1 MRPVIALS
9 VARWTLLA
17 CVALW
22 AIALAVALL
31 GGPIGPAYLV
41 AQCAILGIALSALAT
56 LVLQAVR
63 FFRYRRDGGHA

>member
-1 MRPVIALS
+1 MALS

-17 CVALW
+17 CIAVW

-41 AQCAILGIALSALAT
+41 AQGAILGIAFSALAT
-56 LVLQAVR
+56 LTLQAVR
-63 FFRYRRDGGHA
+63 FFRMRRNGGHA

>member
-1 MRPVIALS
+1 MALS
-9 VARWTLLA
+9 VARWLLLTCIA
-17 CVALW
+17 VW

-41 AQCAILGIALSALAT
+41 AQGANFGIAFSALAT

-63 FFRYRRDGGHA
+63 FFRYRRNGGHA

>member
-1 MRPVIALS
+1 MALS

-17 CVALW
+17 CVAVW
-22 AIALAVALL
+22 AIALGVALL
-31 GGPIGPAYLV
+31 GGPIKPAYLV
-41 AQCAILGIALSALAT
+41 AQGAILAIALSALAV

>member
-1 MRPVIALS
+1 MMALS
-9 VARWTLLA
+9 VARWTLLV
-17 CVALW
+17 CVAVW

-63 FFRYRRDGGHA
+63 FFRYRRDRGHA

>member
-1 MRPVIALS
+1 MMALS

-17 CVALW
+17 CIAVW

-41 AQCAILGIALSALAT
+41 AQGAIFGIAFSALAC
-56 LVLQAVR
+56 LILQAVR
-63 FFRYRRDGGHA
+63 FFRYRRNCGHA

>member
-1 MRPVIALS
+1 MALS

-17 CVALW
+17 CIAVW

-31 GGPIGPAYLV
+31 GGPIGPSYLV
-41 AQCAILGIALSALAT
+41 AQGAILGIALSALFT

-63 FFRYRRDGGHA
+63 FFRMRRKGGHA

>member
-1 MRPVIALS
+1 MIALS
-9 VARWTLLA
+9 IARWTLLA
-17 CVALW
+17 SIAVW

-41 AQCAILGIALSALAT
+41 GQGAILGIAFSALAC

-63 FFRYRRDGGHA
+63 FFRYRRDRGHA

>member
-1 MRPVIALS
+1 MALS

-17 CVALW
+17 CIAVW

-41 AQCAILGIALSALAT
+41 AQGAILGIALSALAT

-63 FFRYRRDGGHA
+63 FFRMRRNGGHA

>member
-1 MRPVIALS
+1 MIALS

-17 CVALW
+17 CIAVW

-41 AQCAILGIALSALAT
+41 AQGAILGIALSALAT
-56 LVLQAVR
+56 LILQAVR
-63 FFRYRRDGGHA
+63 FFRMRRNGGHA